1 MEDDHEKAAQW
12 ARSLLQ
18 RDDWVV
24 LDTETTGLSYN
35 DEIVQIA
42 ILSPDGTVLL
52 DTLVRPL
59 IPISLEATGIH
70 GITNDDVADAP
81 PFPKLYERLKAILS
95 GKSIVI
101 YNAAFDLRMLQQTLR
116 KYRLPPFDLDED
128 QIDCAML
135 YYAAWR
141 GEIWSDGSYKWQKLQ
156 GGDHS
161 AAGDCRATLELI
173 KRMAG

>member
-1 MEDDHEKAAQW
+1 MADDHEKAVQW
-12 ARSLLQ
+12 ARSLLK
-18 RDDWVV
+18 RNDWVV

-42 ILSPDGTVLL
+42 ILSSDGTVFL
-52 DTLVRPL
+52 DTLVH
-59 IPISLEATGIH
+59 PIIHIAPEATRIH
-70 GITNDDVADAP
+70 GITNENVADAP
-81 PFPKLYERLKAILS
+81 PFPEIYEKIKTIFS

-101 YNAAFDLRMLQQTLR
+101 YNADFDLRLLQQTIR
-116 KYRLPPFDLDED
+116 KYKLPSFEFEEE
-128 QIDCAML
+128 QIECAML

-141 GEIWSDGSYKWQKLQ
+141 GEIWADGSYKWQKLQ

-173 KRMAG
+173 KRMAE